1 MILCGKELN
10 VGDYVK
16 VQYTTGH
23 KGGTIKG
30 EITKLWEEHKQ
41 GQVNNG
47 WCFHDHDLILEY
59 KSKSKILND

>member
-16 VQYTTGH
+16 VEYTKGHKSGAGH

-47 WCFHDHDLILEY
+47 W
-59 KSKSKILND
+59 